1 MILNV
6 ELDSLSRR
14 FRSRLLLSKQ
24 LKQQQLPP
32 QEDGGK
38 RRRRRSTTS
47 TLSLAAEAAIVA
59 AAAIEHEERTLKHR
73 DNDDDKASSSS
84 TVTFDRRL
92 ERQGRSGGAGGG
104 GGGIRKEVRF
114 NLDKTLEIP
123 SPTDWTLEEKNA
135 LCWYS
140 ATEYRH
146 IRLQHAI
153 LSREV
158 TQAEEKN
165 KSALSYHRV
174 LLSTYH
180 KCCIAA
186 TAQDKELDKLPLSLQ
201 TNHTRTPPPVLTRDE
216 LYYLTRWAHVA
227 PNRLGLEKW
236 TLKTMQKC
244 RQDRRQQLLEAVF
257 AVQQRSRNYF
267 DDSNH
272 DDDDVN
278 SLDSEYDE
286 DEEILVGEMLTQA
299 LCQTSEKWSQP
310 SRLFATTMAQ
320 AQALS
325 RVLELEDQQSAT
337 TTTGQQ
343 EEEQGEQEDATES
356 SDHADDACEQDE
368 QEVQQL
374 PGTEEPLLLL

>member
-1 MILNV
+1 MILNLD
-6 ELDSLSRR
+6 LDSLSRR
-14 FRSRLLLSKQ
+14 FRRRLHLSKQ
-24 LKQQQLPP
+24 FKEQQVP
-32 QEDGGK
+32 QEKDGGR

-47 TLSLAAEAAIVA
+47 TLSSAAEAAIVA
-59 AAAIEHEERTLKHR
+59 AAAIEHEERTRKHH
-73 DNDDDKASSSS
+73 DNDDKASSTS

-92 ERQGRSGGAGGG
+92 DKQGRSGGI
-104 GGGIRKEVRF
+104 GGIRKEVRF

-140 ATEYRH
+140 AAEYRH

-174 LLSTYH
+174 LLATYH

-186 TAQDKELDKLPLSLQ
+186 TAQDKKLDKLPLSLQ
-201 TNHTRTPPPVLTRDE
+201 TSSTRTPPPVLTRDE

-267 DDSNH
+267 DDSIH
-272 DDDDVN
+272 DDYDVN
-278 SLDSEYDE
+278 SLDSDYDE
-286 DEEILVGEMLTQA
+286 DEEILLGEKLTQA

-310 SRLFATTMAQ
+310 SRLFAITMAQ

-325 RVLELEDQQSAT
+325 RVLELEDQEATT

-343 EEEQGEQEDATES
+343 EEEEQGEQEDVTES
-356 SDHADDACEQDE
+356 SHHASDACEQNE
-368 QEVQQL
+368 QELQQL
-374 PGTEEPLLLL
+374 PGTEELLLLL